1 MAGAAEE
8 LSGSSAGGGSGGPQ
22 PPLQPRRKISLPWFR
37 QSSFGLGAAGKRL
50 PKQHTIAVSDRLSP
64 PDINEVHLIF
74 SAISTHWSGYI
85 LFQFCLVLK
94 QNLKRN

>member
-8 LSGSSAGGGSGGPQ
+8 ANSGSNQ

-50 PKQHTIAVSDRLSP
+50 PKQHTIAVTDRLSP
-64 PDINEVHLIF
+64 PDINEVVD
-74 SAISTHWSGYI
+74 Y
-85 LFQFCLVLK
+85 LVLWF
-94 QNLKRN
+94 R